1 MIKVKLLNKLTITFT
16 DDGKMMTEDNVE
28 VSPSILKLKLRK
40 FDWKLLLCQKDKLVK
55 NAVDKLCKA

>member
-28 VSPSILKLKLRK
+28 VSPSILKLKLKK
-40 FDWKLLLCQKDKLVK
+40 FDWKLLLCQKDQLVK